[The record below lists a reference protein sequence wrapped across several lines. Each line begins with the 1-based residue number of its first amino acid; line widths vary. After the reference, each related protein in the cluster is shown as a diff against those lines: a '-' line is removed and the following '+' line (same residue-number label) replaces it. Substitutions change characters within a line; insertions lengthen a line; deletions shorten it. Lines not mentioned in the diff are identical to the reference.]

1 MLQTVSESCGPRI
14 LVESKCA
21 GTVDINA
28 GAGTEVDD
36 IAYTSVVGTAVDRG
50 RGVINADHGDSE
62 RRVT

>member
-1 MLQTVSESCGPRI
+1 MSAIWLLTVSEFCGPRI

-36 IAYTSVVGTAVDRG
+36 IAYTSVVGTAV
-50 RGVINADHGDSE
+50 VA
-62 RRVT
+62 V